1 MRVHDGICVYSD
13 VFDTSILREDAE
25 YDPTINDWIFK
36 DDDLNNHVVL
46 KKTREMKNNQNT
58 RLDFSAL
65 MGNMVNEYLLAA
77 DNQGEPPQEQE
88 HSPF

>member
-1 MRVHDGICVYSD
+1 MLPVYK
-13 VFDTSILREDAE
+13 L
-25 YDPTINDWIFK
+25 TINDWIFK

-46 KKTREMKNNQNT
+46 KKTREIRNNQNS

-77 DNQGEPPQEQE
+77 DNQVDPLQEQE
-88 HSPF
+88 HPPF